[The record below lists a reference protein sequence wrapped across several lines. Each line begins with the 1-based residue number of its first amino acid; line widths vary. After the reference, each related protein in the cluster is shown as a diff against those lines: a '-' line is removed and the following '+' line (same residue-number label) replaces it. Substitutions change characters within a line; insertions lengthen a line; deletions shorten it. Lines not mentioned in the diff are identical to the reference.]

1 MSESNETDILM
12 NGEEWF
18 AKNWIKL
25 VNITLVILI
34 TVVAVSWWNNKE
46 SASSSE
52 AESAL
57 VNALSSGNTNLTDV
71 ALSLKGVHAM
81 YEGEPVAERALILS
95 AKTSLEAGDY
105 DNAQNRFVLYLSEFP
120 AGKWVDEAKLGRA
133 VCEEAKGDTSAAI
146 KIYQSLTNSTPSK
159 SKTIQVRAT
168 ALLEAAQTNLDPL
181 TSRPEPVIEPEVA
194 TPEVPIPGAA
204 VEVPEPSGEAPPA
217 PVVPDDK

>member
-18 AKNWIKL
+18 AKNWSKL

-71 ALSLKGVHAM
+71 ALSLKDVHGT
-81 YEGEPVAERALILS
+81 YKGEPVAERALILS

-105 DNAQNRFVLYLSEFP
+105 DNAQNRFGSYLSEFST
-120 AGKWVDEAKLGRA
+120 GKWVDEAKLGQA
-133 VCEEAKGDTSAAI
+133 VCKEAKGDTSGAI
-146 KIYQSLTNSTPSK
+146 TIYQSLTKSTPSK
-159 SKTIQVRAT
+159 TIQARAT

-181 TSRPEPVIEPEVA
+181 PSRPEPVVEPEVA
-194 TPEVPIPGAA
+194 TPEVPVPGAA

-217 PVVPDDK
+217 PAVPDDK

>member
-1 MSESNETDILM
+1 MSQSNETDILM

-18 AKNWIKL
+18 AKNWNKL

-34 TVVAVSWWNNKE
+34 TVVAVSLWNNKE

-71 ALSLKGVHAM
+71 ALSLKGVHGM
-81 YEGEPVAERALILS
+81 YKGEPVAERALILS
-95 AKTSLEAGDY
+95 AKTSLEAGNY

-133 VCEEAKGDTSAAI
+133 VCNEAKGDANEAI
-146 KIYQSLTNSTPSK
+146 KIYQSLTNSMP
-159 SKTIQVRAT
+159 SKTIQARAT

-181 TSRPEPVIEPEVA
+181 PSRPKPVVETEVNL
-194 TPEVPIPGAA
+194 PEVPIPGAA
-204 VEVPEPSGEAPPA
+204 VEVPKPSGVAPPGPA
-217 PVVPDDK
+217 VPDDK